1 MRSINN
7 TVRVDTDGKQQLL
20 NLTSS
25 VREAVKASG
34 IQSGVVGIYSQH
46 TTASVFVTEC
56 QAALTDDML
65 DFFGVVVKDGL
76 PYKHNSPE
84 FSDCDRRNAA
94 SHLRS
99 LLLGQSV
106 LVPVVEGKPVLGQF
120 QSVMLA
126 EFDGPRQRA
135 LHIQVLGE

>member
-1 MRSINN
+1 MRSVSK
-7 TVRVDTDGKQQLL
+7 TVLVDTCEKQQLL

-25 VREAVKASG
+25 VRQAVDAAG
-34 IQSGVVGIYSQH
+34 IQSGFVGVYSQH

-56 QAALTDDML
+56 QAALTEDVVE
-65 DFFGVVVKDGL
+65 FFQDVVRDGL

-84 FSDCDRRNAA
+84 FSDCERKNAA
-94 SHLRS
+94 AHLRA

-106 LVPVVEGKPVLGQF
+106 LVPVVEGRPVLGQF

-126 EFDGPRQRA
+126 EFDGPRKRS
-135 LHIQVLGE
+135 LHVQVLGE